1 MLRLIVVTPMGEVY
15 SGECDSL
22 HLNTPDGEKGNG
34 GGSVGIRQNHAD
46 AMIALQKGIVR
57 AYRSGELS
65 VSIDCESGFATV
77 RDNVVTIACNAAS
90 ISE

>member
-22 HLNTPDGEKGNG
+22 HLNTPDGEKGKG

-57 AYRSGELS
+57 AYRSGELCA
-65 VSIDCESGFATV
+65 SIDCESGFATV
-77 RDNVVTIACNAAS
+77 RNNVVTVAADDAS
-90 ISE
+90 IIE